1 MSDSANAHSG
11 VGLAV
16 PRRILGFE
24 RDAADEWIVHLD
36 CGHRRHVRH
45 RPPLSDYPW
54 LGDAPG
60 RETRVGAEIECGRC
74 GRGELPDG
82 AAAYRT
88 TDVFDEATLPAGLR
102 RDHTIRAGSW
112 GRVEVLAGR
121 LHFVM
126 PALAI
131 DRELTEGEH
140 AIIPPEVSHHVEPLG
155 PVRMRVVFLRAPAP
169 DLPRGS

>member
-1 MSDSANAHSG
+1 MTDPASTHGGGN
-11 VGLAV
+11 LAV
-16 PRRILGFE
+16 PRRILGFAP
-24 RDAADEWIVHLD
+24 DAADAWIVHLD

-54 LGDAPG
+54 LGDPAA
-60 RETRVGAEIECGRC
+60 RAARVGAPIECGRC

-88 TDVFDEATLPAGLR
+88 TDAFDETTLPAGLR
-102 RDHTIRAGSW
+102 REHTLRAGRW

-121 LHFVM
+121 LRFVM
-126 PALAI
+126 PALAV
-131 DRELTEGEH
+131 DRELAAGEH
-140 AIIPPEVSHHVEPLG
+140 AILPPELPHHVEPLG

-169 DLPRGS
+169 DLPRES